1 MPKKITKI
9 VKEEKKNIDK
19 LSVYDMKGVTSSE
32 LDIYESIK
40 KAEASPLLLAQ
51 YVRFYMAGKRQGTHS
66 TKTRSEIVGTTKKM
80 YRQKGTGRAR
90 HGSGKEPNFVGGG
103 VAFGPKPKDYGISM
117 NEKQKQ
123 RALLCALSLRFESSD
138 VVCIEGLE
146 KVTKTKEVQAMLTT
160 LKIVAKKNILLVVP
174 AKRSESLV
182 LASRNLQHVKLFN
195 VNALNAYE
203 VLNAKKIIFTKEA
216 FNELKIGK

>member
-1 MPKKITKI
+1 MPKKITTPI
-9 VKEEKKNIDK
+9 KEEKTTANK
-19 LSVYDMKGVTSSE
+19 LSVYDMKGVVSSE
-32 LDIYESIK
+32 LDIHQSIQ
-40 KAEASPLLLAQ
+40 KAEASPLLLGQ
-51 YVRFYMAGKRQGTHS
+51 YVRFYLAGKRQGTHS

-123 RALLCALSLRFESSD
+123 RALLAALSLRFENND
-138 VVCIEGLE
+138 VVCIDGME
-146 KVTKTKEVQAMLTT
+146 KVTKTKEVQAMLNS
-160 LKIVAKKNILLVVP
+160 LKITAKKNIVLVVP
-174 AKRSESLV
+174 AKRSDSLV

-203 VLNAKKIIFTKEA
+203 ILNAKKIIFTKEA

>member
-1 MPKKITKI
+1 MPKKITTPI
-9 VKEEKKNIDK
+9 KEEKTTANK
-19 LSVYDMKGVTSSE
+19 LSVYDMKGVVSSE
-32 LDIYESIK
+32 LDIHQSIQ

-51 YVRFYMAGKRQGTHS
+51 YVRFYLAGKRQGTHS

-123 RALLCALSLRFESSD
+123 RALLAALSLRFENND
-138 VVCIEGLE
+138 VVCIDGME
-146 KVTKTKEVQAMLTT
+146 KVTKTKEVQAMLNS
-160 LKIVAKKNILLVVP
+160 LKITAKKNIVLVVP
-174 AKRSESLV
+174 AKRSDSLV

-203 VLNAKKIIFTKEA
+203 ILNAKKIIFTKEA